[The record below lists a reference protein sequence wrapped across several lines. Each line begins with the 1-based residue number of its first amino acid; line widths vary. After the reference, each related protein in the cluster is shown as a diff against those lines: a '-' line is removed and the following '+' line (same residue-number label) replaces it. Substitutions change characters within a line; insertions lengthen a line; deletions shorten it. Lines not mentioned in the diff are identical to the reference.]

1 MELLRRLKAKKST
14 KTQHP
19 TTAPVDSASTSTIT
33 TEPANDNLTKIDAI
47 QNAGKLF
54 EVLESVGEASD
65 LLSPLKAI
73 CGVLRIATEMAL
85 VGKLHF
91 SLNNTD
97 ERPLCSFFIRTAKI
111 CKIW

>member
-1 MELLRRLKAKKST
+1 MKLFRRLKGKT
-14 KTQHP
+14 KTQDP
-19 TTAPVDSASTSTIT
+19 TTAPVVSASTSMIT
-33 TEPANDNLTKIDAI
+33 TEPTNDNLTKIDAI

-54 EVLESVGEASD
+54 EVLGSVGEASD

-85 VGKLHF
+85 VGKLHL

-97 ERPLCSFFIRTAKI
+97 KCPLCSFFIRTAKI

>member
-1 MELLRRLKAKKST
+1 MELLRRLKAKRNT
-14 KTQHP
+14 KTQHSN
-19 TTAPVDSASTSTIT
+19 TAPVVSASTS

-54 EVLESVGEASD
+54 EVLGSVGEASD

-97 ERPLCSFFIRTAKI
+97 KCPLCSFFIRTAKI

>member
-1 MELLRRLKAKKST
+1 MELLRRLKGKKST

-19 TTAPVDSASTSTIT
+19 TTAPAPVVSASTSTIT

-65 LLSPLKAI
+65 LLSPLKVI

-85 VGKLHF
+85 VGHLLF
-91 SLNNTD
+91 SLNNTNKCI
-97 ERPLCSFFIRTAKI
+97 PCSFFTRMAR
-111 CKIW
+111 

>member
-1 MELLRRLKAKKST
+1 MELLRRLKAKRNT
-14 KTQHP
+14 KTQHSN
-19 TTAPVDSASTSTIT
+19 TAPVVSASTSTI

-54 EVLESVGEASD
+54 EVLGSVGEASD

-91 SLNNTD
+91 SLKNTD
-97 ERPLCSFFIRTAKI
+97 KCPLSSFFIRTVKI